1 MNISKKKLVGE
12 FSFYANKDG
21 GTPVSYIFAQDIN
34 NDGVDEVFFAG
45 FETQPN
51 TPENY
56 TNTTIHIFGWIDD
69 QLQEITS
76 QLLPNRRNEVEGVG
90 DISFGDFNGDG
101 LTDVFLSGYT
111 DMEHPVNA
119 YVLMNQGDTF
129 TKISLGNE
137 TWMHAVAVGDINFDG
152 YDDVIVAG
160 YSDLHHYLGSPNG
173 LVKYQGMVGSS
184 GVALGDFLGNGTL
197 TAIFSDAGQG
207 LNDTFLFGL
216 DIDEQSKRISFNRIS
231 QLPGPR
237 LEELNSP
244 EDYLSHGGYS
254 LISSHDIRLRTI
266 DFNNDGL
273 DDVTLFSYRYNASNN
288 DNEHRSEI
296 QFLANLGNGL
306 FEDVTEEYRINY
318 DVTGYVGY
326 YPQISDFN
334 LDGRKDFFTSQ
345 PDYFNTHNSS
355 TLLLQNMMGKFVD
368 TQRDLFQESIEI
380 GGQAIIASGPNN
392 QKFLISQGTW
402 DWNAS
407 LGKIYVQEIL
417 FPERESAEFL
427 VGTIASES
435 IYGLGGNDTI
445 VASALD
451 DTLDGGS
458 GIDTSVYSG
467 IRTQYSISIGPLTSL
482 IVDNIIDRDG
492 TDSLINIERLQFSDT
507 NVALDIEGT
516 AGQAYRIYEAVL
528 GRAPDLEGLGYWIN
542 DMDNGVSLTTIAQ
555 GFIASPEF
563 QGKYGTNPS
572 YETYLNLLYQN
583 ILGRAPDEEGLSY
596 WLTNMQNGIDTP
608 AVVLAS
614 FSEGYENTANVAP
627 DIANGIYY
635 TPWIT

>member
-1 MNISKKKLVGE
+1 MNLSTKKFVGE

-21 GTPVSYIFAQDIN
+21 GTPVSYIFAKDIN
-34 NDGVDEVFFAG
+34 KDGVDEVFFAG

-76 QLLPNRRNEVEGVG
+76 QLLPDRINEVEGVG
-90 DISFGDFNGDG
+90 DVSFGDFNGDG

-119 YVLMNQGDTF
+119 YVLMNQGTTF
-129 TKISLGNE
+129 KKISLGHE
-137 TWMHAVAVGDINFDG
+137 TWMHAVSVGDINFDG

-160 YSDLHHYLGSPNG
+160 YSDFHQYLGSPNG

-216 DIDEQSKRISFNRIS
+216 DIDEQSKRISFNLIS
-231 QLPGPR
+231 RLPGPR

-254 LISSHDIRLRTI
+254 LISSHDIRLRTV

-273 DDVTLFSYRYNASNN
+273 DDVVLFSYRYNAPIN

-296 QFLANLGNGL
+296 QFLANLGYGQ

-326 YPQISDFN
+326 FPQISDFN
-334 LDGRKDFFTSQ
+334 LDGRKDIFVSQ

-368 TQRDLFQESIEI
+368 TQRELFQDSIEV

-392 QKFLISQGTW
+392 QKFLISQGAW
-402 DWNAS
+402 NWNAT
-407 LGKIYVQEIL
+407 LGKIYIQELL
-417 FPERESAEFL
+417 FPERELAEHL
-427 VGTIASES
+427 VGSILSEK
-435 IYGLGGNDTI
+435 IWGLGG
-445 VASALD
+445 D
-451 DTLDGGS
+451 DNIYGDRGDDMLDGGQ
-458 GIDTSVYSG
+458 GLDTAEYIGNSS
-467 IRTQYSISIGPLTSL
+467 QYSITVGPTSSL
-482 IVDNIIDRDG
+482 VVDNIIDRDG
-492 TDSLINIERLQFSDT
+492 KDELINIERLQFADI
-507 NVALDIEGT
+507 NLALDINGT

-563 QGKYGTNPS
+563 QDKYGVNPS
-572 YETYLNLLYQN
+572 YDTYVNLLYQN
-583 ILGRAPDEEGLSY
+583 ILDRAPDEVGLNY
-596 WLTNMQNGIDTP
+596 WLTNMRNGVDSP
-608 AVVLAS
+608 AAVLAS

-635 TPWIT
+635 DPWLT